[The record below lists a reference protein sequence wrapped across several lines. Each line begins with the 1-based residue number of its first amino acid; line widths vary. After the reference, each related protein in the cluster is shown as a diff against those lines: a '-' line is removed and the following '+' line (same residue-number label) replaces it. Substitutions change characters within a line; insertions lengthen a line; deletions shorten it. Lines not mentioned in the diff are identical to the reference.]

1 MTIDKIGIVADQEER
16 RPRLV
21 LRGPQ
26 SSREVLESST
36 TGDIVIEPNGRA
48 RAIRHDTIDP
58 DFVGSKL
65 YRHRAGHIDDASLSR
80 GISDAICSSNQT
92 GRGTKIDYL
101 STSTLLRHLSRD
113 VLRDEIGSLKAH
125 RDDFVE

>member
-48 RAIRHDTIDP
+48 RAIRHDTSDP
-58 DFVGSKL
+58 DFVGSEL
-65 YRHRAGHIDDASLSR
+65 HRHRAGHIDDASLSR
-80 GISDAICSSNQT
+80 GISDTIRPSNHA
-92 GRGTKIDYL
+92 GGGTKIAYL
-101 STSTLLRHLSRD
+101 AVAALLFHWAPD
-113 VLRDEIGSLKAH
+113 GLRGRA
-125 RDDFVE
+125 RAVA